1 MTDTDADT
9 DTDTAVTA
17 AAERLALAA
26 RTGVPCAP
34 VRDLIGTDDAELAY
48 RVQQRVQSAR
58 IAAGRSVVGRKIGL
72 TSPVVQAQLGVD
84 RPDFGT
90 LFDDLACAQD
100 EPIDIGRL
108 LQPKVEAEVA
118 FVLGRDIADVGATA
132 ESVRDCIAYAVA
144 ALEIPDSRIRDWDI
158 TFADT
163 VADNASSGLFVLGSR
178 RLTLADFEPR
188 DVVMSMAVD
197 GVEVSTGRGE
207 ACLGDPLNAVAWL
220 ARTAAGFGDPLRAGE
235 VVLSGALGPMATVPP
250 GAHVRAE
257 LGVLGTVSARFTQG
271 ARA

>member
-1 MTDTDADT
+1 MTDDA
-9 DTDTAVTA
+9 VSA
-17 AAERLALAA
+17 AADRLVAAA
-26 RTGVPCAP
+26 RTGVPCEP
-34 VRDLIGTDDAELAY
+34 VRDLIGSDDADLAY
-48 RVQQRVQSAR
+48 RVQQRVQ
-58 IAAGRSVVGRKIGL
+58 AGRLGTGRCVVGRKIGL

-90 LFDDLACAQD
+90 LFDDLACAED

-118 FVLGRDIADVGATA
+118 FVLSRDVVDPD
-132 ESVRDCIAYAVA
+132 ELRDCVAYAVA

-158 TFADT
+158 SFADT

-178 RLTLADFEPR
+178 RLTLAEFEPR
-188 DVVMSMAVD
+188 DVLMSMTVD
-197 GVEVSTGRGE
+197 GTEVSTGRGE
-207 ACLGDPLNAVAWL
+207 ACLGDPLNALAWL

-235 VVLSGALGPMATVPP
+235 VVLSGALGPMATVPA

-257 LGVLGTVSARFTQG
+257 LGALGTVSAHFTQE
-271 ARA
+271 AL